1 MITRPQ
7 TEDYAWRKK
16 TRQSSLHPAS
26 NYISAWKVSNL
37 ANGSGI
43 ADSVYSC
50 IGGRDGIERGLDG

>member
-16 TRQSSLHPAS
+16 TRQSLHPAS
-26 NYISAWKVSNL
+26 NYISAWYVSNL